1 MMLRKITMGVAT
13 LVLATGLAACSVGQ
27 GVTVPD
33 REVPIDINTALAA
46 QDKGATALLAGEVT
60 WTESEFSSLLTELLK
75 ANSGE
80 NNPVEAI
87 TAWFEPDGL
96 YLQVELVDGVL
107 PTAFG
112 NTLTVAG
119 DLTVENGM
127 LQVSLDQASAGTYAV
142 GASMLAPIAE
152 QINGILASQV
162 GGVPLSIE
170 MEEGSLTVSMQQ

>member
-1 MMLRKITMGVAT
+1 MLRKISMGIAT
-13 LVLATGLAACSVGQ
+13 LALAAGLAACSVGQ
-27 GVTVPD
+27 GVAVPD
-33 REVPIDINTALAA
+33 REVPIDIDTALEAQNKAA
-46 QDKGATALLAGEVT
+46 NALMAGEVT

-107 PTAFG
+107 PPAFG
-112 NTLTVAG
+112 NTLAVDGDVTVQDG
-119 DLTVENGM
+119 VLQLT
-127 LQVSLDQASAGTYAV
+127 LDEASAGSYTV
-142 GASMLAPIAE
+142 GASTLAPIAA
-152 QINGILASQV
+152 QINGILASQM
-162 GGVPLSIE
+162 GGVPLSIQ